1 MAAFEFGNYPER
13 PGRPSFA
20 APPAAPEVEP
30 EAAVLGALPPP
41 PPRVRTEPILA
52 LKIYDS
58 CRYKNCLSPAELGPA
73 LSMGGEPVRPPENAQ
88 SVSIEDLTISRIT
101 IVHKERNKFRRGFWD
116 IEIQYD
122 FDYCLRYVA
131 RGGVEIGTIP
141 ATNSFTQR
149 CSLFGSVG
157 ADVAIATD
165 LIAGG
170 VTSLGGEPYVMAEA
184 RAIGLA
190 AEIRHDF
197 CHNKP
202 GGHGHIM
209 LEEEL
214 EGIEPMHGGHGHR
227 PRNRSHVFVTI
238 GLFSMVKIFRLVS
251 LLVESRGFVIPD
263 NCGNIIPP
271 NPCDFFEELDFPMD
285 TFSPPQRAEFMSG
298 QSINIPGRPCG
309 LRMEMEME
317 MEEETEE

>member
-190 AEIRHDF
+190 AEIKRDH
-197 CHNKP
+197 CHNHR
-202 GGHGHIM
+202 GHEHAM
-209 LEEEL
+209 EE
-214 EGIEPMHGGHGHR
+214 IEPMHGHR
-227 PRNRSHVFVTI
+227 RHSQVFVTI
-238 GLFSMVKIFRLVS
+238 GLFSLVKLFRLVS

-263 NCGNIIPP
+263 SCGNIIPP

-285 TFSPPQRAEFMSG
+285 TFSPPQRREFMAG
-298 QSINIPGRPCG
+298 ESINIPGRPC
-309 LRMEMEME
+309 LARMDEEISEELMEVE
-317 MEEETEE
+317 AQE